1 MGSVPDVLTAP
12 RYRWA
17 GAVGPPA
24 YGDGVEQQ
32 ASVAVDPATVDGR
45 GTVVDG
51 ERVVGALSPSAIAEF
66 RDCALRFRLRR
77 HDRVPEPPSPE
88 ALRGT
93 LVHLVLER
101 LFDLPAAERTPQ
113 RADAL
118 VLPGWRELA
127 VQAPELADLVPDD
140 ELDAWLAPCR
150 RALASY
156 FDLEDPRVLEPAER
170 ELYVETLLDS
180 RLLLR
185 GVVDRLD
192 VADDGRLRVVDYKSG
207 RSPGVGFEQ
216 RALAQLRF
224 YALVIWRSRGVLPAE
239 LRLVYLGDTQTVTYV
254 PDVAELL
261 ATERLAESVWDAVRE
276 ATASGG
282 FEPQPGRACRWC
294 SYQALCPAYDGTPPP
309 YPPSDPVPI
318 PAGSVQQRPEVGGSE
333 SLEGVAEGA
342 ALPGLDG
349 GVGGHDEHQAPG
361 RIGGGDPGR

>member
-1 MGSVPDVLTAP
+1 M
-12 RYRWA
+12 
-17 GAVGPPA
+17 
-24 YGDGVEQQ
+24 EQQ

-77 HDRVPEPPSPE
+77 LDRVPEPPSPA

-101 LFDLPAAERTPQ
+101 LFDLPPAERTPP
-113 RADAL
+113 RAEAL
-118 VLPGWRELA
+118 VLPGWQELA
-127 VQAPELADLVPDD
+127 AQAPELADLVPDD
-140 ELDAWLAPCR
+140 ELEAWLAPCR
-150 RALASY
+150 SALSAY
-156 FDLEDPRVLEPAER
+156 FDLEDPRLLEPAER
-170 ELYVETLLDS
+170 ELYVEALLGS

-185 GVVDRLD
+185 GVVDRVD
-192 VADDGRLRVVDYKSG
+192 VAADGRLRVVDYKSG
-207 RSPGVGFEQ
+207 RSPGAGFEQ

-254 PDVAELL
+254 PDVDELL
-261 ATERLAESVWDAVRE
+261 ATERLAGSVWEAVRD

-282 FEPQPGRACRWC
+282 FEPQPGRACGWC
-294 SYQALCPAYDGTPPP
+294 SYQALCPVYDGTPPP
-309 YPPSDPVPI
+309 YPPPDPVPD
-318 PAGSVQQRPEVGGSE
+318 PTASAQQRAQVGGGQP
-333 SLEGVAEGA
+333 LEGVAEDP

-361 RIGGGDPGR
+361 RLGGGDAGG